1 MCVSGVK
8 LFCVLCLAQWVRT
21 ENDTNSVYFSLI
33 LSGGEY
39 GFRSWDAIPAIDI
52 ALEAIKDNQLLPAYN
67 FAYKDERNSKVKGT
81 VLDIATI
88 ARGIAT
94 IMFGPYPI
102 KVLVTCYMLGYR
114 DKLKQVTNALHRYLE

>member
-1 MCVSGVK
+1 MEGCIIFTAQKCTLAATVK
-8 LFCVLCLAQWVRT
+8 GPLKSTIRHVCFGCKLAQWVRT

-39 GFRSWDAIPAIDI
+39 GFRSWDAIPAINI

-81 VLDIATI
+81 VLLCMI
-88 ARGIAT
+88 
-94 IMFGPYPI
+94 
-102 KVLVTCYMLGYR
+102 
-114 DKLKQVTNALHRYLE
+114 

>member
-21 ENDTNSVYFSLI
+21 EKHTTSVYFSLI

-81 VLDIATI
+81 VTITHDIAI
-88 ARGIAT
+88 IVRGIAAC
-94 IMFGPYPI
+94 PI
-102 KVLVTCYMLGYR
+102 YNNVWSIPHQGFSYMLYAG
-114 DKLKQVTNALHRYLE
+114 V